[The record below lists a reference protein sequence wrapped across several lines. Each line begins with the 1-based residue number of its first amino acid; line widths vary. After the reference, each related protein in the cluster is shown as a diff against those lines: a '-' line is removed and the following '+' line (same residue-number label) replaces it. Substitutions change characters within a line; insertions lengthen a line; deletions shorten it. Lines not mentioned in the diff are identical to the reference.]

1 MSHGK
6 VVKKFG
12 ITPKAHHAVMRL
24 ARFIFQ
30 KYSDHRFEPAELGS
44 YIEQLFVLASLV
56 DNDEQLANYDQQ
68 LFDEAEMD
76 GISAF
81 KIGSYMA
88 KRLKNN
94 KLPS

>member
-1 MSHGK
+1 MNHRK
-6 VVKKFG
+6 VVEEFG
-12 ITPKAHHAVMRL
+12 ITPKAHHAIMRL
-24 ARFIFQ
+24 ARFIFE
-30 KYSDHRFEPAELGS
+30 KYSDHRFEPAELRS
-44 YIEQLFVLASLV
+44 YIKQLFHLALLV
-56 DNDEQLANYDQQ
+56 KNDKQLAKYDQQ
-68 LFDEAEMD
+68 LFDEVEME